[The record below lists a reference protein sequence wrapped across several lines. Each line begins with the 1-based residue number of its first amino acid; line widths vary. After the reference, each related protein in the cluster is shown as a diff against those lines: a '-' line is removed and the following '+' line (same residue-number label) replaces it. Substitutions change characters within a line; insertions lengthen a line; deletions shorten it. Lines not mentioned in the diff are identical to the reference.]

1 MTSIAPSISSSIPE
15 SDFGNDAIA
24 SFITDWVQIKYFYEK
39 AASLAHELCETLL
52 ASNGIRAIVTHR
64 VKQGNRLEAKLRERV
79 RSQRKNYRSSLQIRD
94 EIVDLAGVRI
104 ALYFPSDAEKIKNI
118 MHEAFADVNHKPFP
132 EEEEKEM
139 STISTPSSYGTS
151 FAFKQR
157 FEGYRADH
165 YRVKMRIDNLSTKK
179 QREDFQASNPVI
191 EIQVASVLM
200 HAWAEIDHDLVYK
213 TLTSGPASR
222 EERRLLDAT
231 NGLVHTGEVLLQQ
244 LQTAMDTRVKYQK
257 EPFRDKFE
265 LQHFLRTQVK
275 APRASTEHLDILFFV
290 LKATNLNSPWKLGEK
305 LEGFVIPSGS
315 TDSIALAILENVLE
329 LLGEDQSKGSNL
341 FLKSRSVDVDEFKID
356 KYNTKYFRI
365 HRSTKDKLLDQRE
378 ILERAVHIAD
388 IMRFPQRSVL
398 VIEGMPPEFR
408 HFSEMYHAL
417 RFADVKEANESK
429 PDGPWL
435 VSKSFSVM
443 NPLWTWFDSNK
454 DILFRVSF
462 QLARSSVE
470 NIVRRLVKMRPSTE
484 IQRHATM
491 YKQDFERLGIRQ
503 NSEDDIEAVIKEEDL
518 VSDHPE
524 KQKKGKKGGIK
535 DALPVRKKFHSE
547 SSTREE
553 QAPKSDHLM
562 ALADREPRPYAAIS
576 QNNIYKAPYST
587 DLDSEERHTKHHPEK
602 KMYPVVEEASEAYTE
617 QGAKSSHQKH
627 QERAPL
633 QTQPKVPLP
642 TSMQNHPPSPPIPPE
657 RSHHPSI
664 SRSSAATEP
673 LNSSQRQ
680 ESRRHT
686 AYYRGPKSEQAAPV
700 PRQPPLPVI
709 DPTLYYARKPEW
721 VREEPKHRSQAWS
734 EYTRRED
741 DSEFD
746 T

>member
-15 SDFGNDAIA
+15 SDFGNDAFA

-104 ALYFPSDAEKIKNI
+104 ALYFPSDAEKIKKI

-139 STISTPSSYGTS
+139 STISTPSYGTS

-165 YRVKMRIDNLSTKK
+165 YR
-179 QREDFQASNPVI
+179 ASNPVI

-231 NGLVHTGEVLLQQ
+231 NGLVHAGEGLLQQ
-244 LQTAMDTRVKYQK
+244 LQTAMDTRPHK
-257 EPFRDKFE
+257 
-265 LQHFLRTQVK
+265 
-275 APRASTEHLDILFFV
+275 PRPNHLDILFFV
-290 LKATNLNSPWKLGEK
+290 LKTTNLNSPWKLSEK
-305 LEGFVIPSGS
+305 LEGFVIPSRS
-315 TDSIALAILENVLE
+315 TDSIALAILENVLG
-329 LLGEDQSKGSNL
+329 LLGEDQSKGSSL
-341 FLKSRSVDVDEFKID
+341 FMKSRSIDVDEFKID
-356 KYNTKYFRI
+356 KYDTKCFRI
-365 HRSTKDKLLDQRE
+365 NRSTKDKLLGQRE

-388 IMRFPQRSVL
+388 IMRFPQKSVI

-417 RFADVKEANESK
+417 RFADVKEANESN

-435 VSKSFSVM
+435 VAKSFSVM
-443 NPLWTWFDSNK
+443 NPLWTWFDSNE

-462 QLARSSVE
+462 QLARSSVD

-503 NSEDDIEAVIKEEDL
+503 NSEDDIEGVIKEEEL

-524 KQKKGKKGGIK
+524 KQKKGEKRGMK

-547 SSTREE
+547 SSTRKEP
-553 QAPKSDHLM
+553 APNPDHLM

-576 QNNIYKAPYST
+576 PNNIYKAPYPT

-602 KMYPVVEEASEAYTE
+602 KMYPVVEEGSEVYTE
-617 QGAKSSHQKH
+617 QGAKSSHQKNE
-627 QERAPL
+627 ERAPL
-633 QTQPKVPLP
+633 QTQQKVPLP
-642 TSMQNHPPSPPIPPE
+642 TSMQSHHPSPPIPPE
-657 RSHHPSI
+657 RSHHPSK
-664 SRSSAATEP
+664 SRSFAATEP
-673 LNSSQRQ
+673 LNSSQGRNPGDIQ
-680 ESRRHT
+680 RITAPPNLSRLLLH
-686 AYYRGPKSEQAAPV
+686 YNNHHCQ
-700 PRQPPLPVI
+700 L
-709 DPTLYYARKPEW
+709 
-721 VREEPKHRSQAWS
+721 
-734 EYTRRED
+734 
-741 DSEFD
+741 
-746 T
+746 